1 MIVNT
6 VANIISANLVL
17 ALSAQVAALAM
28 AFLTFGRNIG
38 DGRQTRETLT
48 LILLLGLA
56 IWGAEFGVATVLPSW
71 ALFHFTD
78 SARHLARPLDVS
90 GEARP

>member
-17 ALSAQVAALAM
+17 ALSAQVVALAR
-28 AFLTFGRNIG
+28 AVLTFGRNIG
-38 DGRQTRETLT
+38 NGRQTGGTMT
-48 LILLLGLA
+48 LIVLLGLA
-56 IWGAEFGVATVLPSW
+56 VWGAEFGIATVLPSW

-78 SARHLARPLDVS
+78 SARHN
-90 GEARP
+90 

>member
-17 ALSAQVAALAM
+17 ALSAQVVALAR
-28 AFLTFGRNIG
+28 AVLTFGRNSG
-38 DGRQTRETLT
+38 NGRQTGGTMTR
-48 LILLLGLA
+48 IVLLGLA
-56 IWGAEFGVATVLPSW
+56 VWGAEFGIATVLPSW

-78 SARHLARPLDVS
+78 SARHN
-90 GEARP
+90 